1 MSNFLT
7 IDNVLSDIEVELIQ
21 GAVSRDDLGRGLQS
35 VRQHHNQLRAML
47 FGGDSAQLD
56 LRDVASRQFQVN
68 DMLLTLLQES
78 IAKVQALQVEVR
90 KAARLTLRV
99 NAHGDEPNR
108 PVEIADGATYVA
120 TAVAIELDDDV
131 TQRNEEL
138 SAAAL
143 SIDAL
148 MRAERLKLKV
158 TAQPVRL
165 PLIGG
170 LLGRLRNAL
179 HSLTIFYTNR
189 LGEQQSEVN
198 QGYGEWL
205 LRLYTQN
212 QAQQAEL
219 RTLRAELQALQGQL
233 TPARL
238 PANSST
244 LEP

>member
-7 IDNVLSDIEVELIQ
+7 IDDVLSDIEVELIQ
-21 GAVSRDDLGRGLQS
+21 GAVSRDDLGRGLQR
-35 VRQHHNQLRAML
+35 VRQHHNQLRATL

-148 MRAERLKLKV
+148 MRAERLKL
-158 TAQPVRL
+158 RL
-165 PLIGG
+165 PP
-170 LLGRLRNAL
+170 
-179 HSLTIFYTNR
+179 
-189 LGEQQSEVN
+189 N
-198 QGYGEWL
+198 QC
-205 LRLYTQN
+205 
-212 QAQQAEL
+212 AC
-219 RTLRAELQALQGQL
+219 
-233 TPARL
+233 P
-238 PANSST
+238 
-244 LEP
+244 

>member
-1 MSNFLT
+1 MMSNFLT

-21 GAVSRDDLGRGLQS
+21 GAVSRDDLGRGLQN
-35 VRQHHNQLRAML
+35 VRQHHNQLRTTL
-47 FGGDSAQLD
+47 FGSDAAQLD

-78 IAKVQALQVEVR
+78 IAKVQALQLEVR
-90 KAARLTLRV
+90 KAARLTLRASTSAGNPSV
-99 NAHGDEPNR
+99 DPGNGSTYL
-108 PVEIADGATYVA
+108 ATPAA
-120 TAVAIELDDDV
+120 TERDDDV
-131 TQRNEEL
+131 IQRNEALKE
-138 SAAAL
+138 AAQ

-158 TAQPVRL
+158 DAQPVRL

-170 LLGRLRNAL
+170 LLGRLRSAL
-179 HSLTIFYTNR
+179 HSLTLFYTNR

-212 QAQQAEL
+212 QEQQAEL
-219 RTLRAELQALQGQL
+219 RLLRAELYALQSRLATGQF
-233 TPARL
+233 
-238 PANSST
+238 PANSSSVQQ
-244 LEP
+244 